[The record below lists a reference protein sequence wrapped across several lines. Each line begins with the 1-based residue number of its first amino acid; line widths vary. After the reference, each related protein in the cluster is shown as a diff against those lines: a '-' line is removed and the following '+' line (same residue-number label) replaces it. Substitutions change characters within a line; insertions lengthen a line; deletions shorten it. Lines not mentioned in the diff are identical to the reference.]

1 VKTVKRKLRVQFPF
15 ALLASNCECAG
26 EIAMLLGGIPPIA
39 ELISRVIVV
48 LIAMDVHEFAHAYVA
63 NRMGDSTARD
73 MGKMTLNPFVNINWL
88 GFAMFVLIGFGI
100 LGSAPVNESRMRD
113 RRWGMFAAVLAG
125 PVSNLLL
132 AALCAIPFWLG
143 LTHVVLYAIDPSA
156 VPPKAFV
163 PTLDEIL
170 SDAVYFNIILF
181 VFNLLPLFPLDGWT
195 ILGKLLPA
203 ELRYQWE
210 RYRIYTYYA
219 FWGLI
224 LLSFIG
230 INILWAII
238 GQPIIALLEAFLTPI
253 VHLGGV

>member
-1 VKTVKRKLRVQFPF
+1 
-15 ALLASNCECAG
+15 
-26 EIAMLLGGIPPIA
+26 MLFGGLPPIA
-39 ELISRVIVV
+39 QLISRVIVV
-48 LIAMDVHEFAHAYVA
+48 LIAMDVHEFAHAYMA

-113 RRWGMFAAVLAG
+113 RRWGMFVAVLAG

-132 AALCAIPFWLG
+132 AAICAIPFWLG
-143 LTHVVLYAIDPSA
+143 LVQPEFV
-156 VPPKAFV
+156 VPPRAFI
-163 PTLDEIL
+163 PTLSEVL
-170 SDAVYFNIILF
+170 TDAVYFNIILF

-203 ELRYQWE
+203 DLRYQWE
-210 RYRIYTYYA
+210 RYRMYTYYA

-230 INILWAII
+230 IDILGTVI
-238 GQPIIALLEAFLTPI
+238 GQPIQILLNAFLTPI
-253 VHLGGV
+253 LHLGGT

>member
-1 VKTVKRKLRVQFPF
+1 
-15 ALLASNCECAG
+15 
-26 EIAMLLGGIPPIA
+26 MLLGGLPPIA

-48 LIAMDVHEFAHAYVA
+48 LIAMDVHEFAHAYMA

-113 RRWGMFAAVLAG
+113 RRWGMFVAVLAG

-132 AALCAIPFWLG
+132 AAICAIPFWLG
-143 LTHVVLYAIDPSA
+143 LAQVDYAGPRQFI
-156 VPPKAFV
+156 
-163 PTLDEIL
+163 PTLNL
-170 SDAVYFNIILF
+170 LLTDAVEFNIILF

-203 ELRYQWE
+203 DFRYQWE
-210 RYRIYTYYA
+210 RYRMYTYYA

-230 INILWAII
+230 INVLYDVI
-238 GQPIIALLEAFLTPI
+238 GQPIQILMDAFLTPI
-253 VHLGGV
+253 IHLGGG

>member
-1 VKTVKRKLRVQFPF
+1 
-15 ALLASNCECAG
+15 
-26 EIAMLLGGIPPIA
+26 MLLGGVPPIA

-100 LGSAPVNESRMRD
+100 LGSAPVNEFRMRD

-132 AALCAIPFWLG
+132 AAVCAIPFWLG
-143 LTHVVLYAIDPSA
+143 LAQPEFFVA
-156 VPPKAFV
+156 PKAIV
-163 PTLDEIL
+163 PSLNEIL
-170 SDAVYFNIILF
+170 TDAVYFNIILF
-181 VFNLLPLFPLDGWT
+181 VFNLLPMYPLDGWT

-203 ELRYQWE
+203 DLRYQWE
-210 RYRIYTYYA
+210 RYRMYTYYA

-230 INILWAII
+230 INVLGTVI
-238 GQPIIALLEAFLTPI
+238 GQPIQLLLDAFLTPL
-253 VHLGGV
+253 VHLGGA

>member
-1 VKTVKRKLRVQFPF
+1 LITLKTRIAGYNLGLRYR
-15 ALLASNCECAG
+15 LELEHYAG
-26 EIAMLLGGIPPIA
+26 EIAMLLGGVPPIA

-48 LIAMDVHEFAHAYVA
+48 LIAMDVHEFAHAYIA

-73 MGKMTLNPFVNINWL
+73 MGKMTLNPFVNINWI

-100 LGSAPVNESRMRD
+100 LGSAPVNEFRMRD

-132 AALCAIPFWLG
+132 AAICAIPFWLG
-143 LTHVVLYAIDPSA
+143 LAHIDIA
-156 VPPKAFV
+156 MPKQFV
-163 PTLDEIL
+163 PTLNL
-170 SDAVYFNIILF
+170 LLTDAVEFNIILF
-181 VFNLLPLFPLDGWT
+181 VFNLLPMYPLDGWT

-203 ELRYQWE
+203 DLRYQWE
-210 RYRIYTYYA
+210 RYRMYTYYA

-230 INILWAII
+230 INVLGALI
-238 GQPIIALLEAFLTPI
+238 GQPIQALMEAFLTPI
-253 VHLGGV
+253 VHLGAGAS